1 MLQGAV
7 YNKVNGFYNVNKQ
20 EGYTSRQIVNKIAY
34 ILKKEFG
41 IKKAGHLGTLDPMA
55 TGVLPIAVGNCTRFF
70 EYSLNKNKTYNAVFE
85 FGYDTDTYD
94 RDGVVVNKT
103 LTIPTLNQIE
113 NIMPSFLGIQKQIP
127 PEYSA
132 KSINGVRA
140 YKLAREGIKVELK
153 PAEIEIQEI
162 KILAYTNDRLELKIV
177 CSSGT
182 YIRSICR
189 DMAIKLNSLAT
200 MISLIRIKSGKFV
213 INESHTIEEIES
225 SPEKLL
231 VSSDFLIEN
240 METKIINESEYK
252 RLMYGQEIHIGNGE
266 DIALYFDG
274 VFIGY
279 GCNTSGGFKF
289 KVRL

>member
-1 MLQGAV
+1 M
-7 YNKVNGFYNVNKQ
+7 NGFYNVNKP
-20 EGYTSRQIVNKIAY
+20 EGCTSRQIVNKIAY

-70 EYSLNKNKTYNAVFE
+70 EYSLNKNKIYNTIFE

-113 NIMPSFLGIQKQIP
+113 NIIPSFLGIQKQIP

-153 PAEIEIQEI
+153 PAVIEIQEI

-200 MISLIRIKSGKFV
+200 MISLIRIKSGKFT

-231 VSSDFLIEN
+231 VPSDFLIEN
-240 METKIINESEYK
+240 MESKIINESEYK
-252 RLMYGQEIHIGNGE
+252 RLMYGQKIHFGNGE
-266 DIALYFDG
+266 DIALYFDD

>member
-1 MLQGAV
+1 M
-7 YNKVNGFYNVNKQ
+7 NGFYNVNKP
-20 EGYTSRQIVNKIAY
+20 EGCTSRQIVNKIAY

-70 EYSLNKNKTYNAVFE
+70 EYSLNKDKIYNTVFD

-94 RDGVVVNKT
+94 RTGVKLNT
-103 LTIPTLNQIE
+103 TTNIPKLEEIE
-113 NIMPSFLGIQKQIP
+113 NILPLFLGRQEQIP

-153 PAEIEIQEI
+153 PSVIEIKGI
-162 KILAYTNDRLELKIV
+162 KILSYFENKLELMIE
-177 CSSGT
+177 CGSGT

-189 DMAIKLNSLAT
+189 DMATKLNSLAT
-200 MISLIRIKSGKFV
+200 MISLVRTKSGNFT
-213 INESHTIEEIES
+213 IEESHTIEEIEAN
-225 SPEKLL
+225 PEKLL
-231 VSSDFLIEN
+231 LPSDFLINN
-240 METKIINESEYK
+240 MEKKIVSESEYK
-252 RLMYGQEIHIGNGE
+252 RLMYGQEIHIGSGK
-266 DIALYFDG
+266 DIALYYNGTFL
-274 VFIGY
+274 GY
-279 GCNTSGGFKF
+279 GCDINGGFKF

>member
-1 MLQGAV
+1 M
-7 YNKVNGFYNVNKQ
+7 NGFYNVNKP
-20 EGYTSRQIVNKIAY
+20 EGCTSRQIVNKIAY

-70 EYSLNKNKTYNAVFE
+70 EYSLNKNKTYNAIFE

-103 LTIPTLNQIE
+103 LSIPTLNQIA
-113 NIMPSFLGIQKQIP
+113 

-153 PAEIEIQEI
+153 PAVIEIQEI

-200 MISLIRIKSGKFV
+200 MISLIRIKSGKFT
-213 INESHTIEEIES
+213 ISESHTIEEIES

-231 VSSDFLIEN
+231 LPSDFLIEN
-240 METKIINESEYK
+240 MESKIINESEYK
-252 RLMYGQEIHIGNGE
+252 RLMYGQEIHFGNGE
-266 DIALYFDG
+266 DIALYFDD